1 MVNPSSGNYSE
12 TGHEKF
18 PWNSFSLD
26 KTLQRYKSP
35 ILTKL
40 KENKQQQQQKN
51 PTYLGLLKCLGRNT
65 PNVDFSLGLWG
76 NEYCFLFSVSL
87 QMSSNKPE
95 LGVYSKDK
103 HIK

>member
-12 TGHEKF
+12 TGREKF

-40 KENKQQQQQKN
+40 KENKQQQQQKIP
-51 PTYLGLLKCLGRNT
+51 PTYA
-65 PNVDFSLGLWG
+65 
-76 NEYCFLFSVSL
+76 Y
-87 QMSSNKPE
+87 
-95 LGVYSKDK
+95 
-103 HIK
+103 

>member
-1 MVNPSSGNYSE
+1 MVNPCSDNYSE

-26 KTLQRYKSP
+26 MTLQRYKSP

-40 KENKQQQQQKN
+40 KETNQTKN
-51 PTYLGLLKCLGRNT
+51 PTDLCLLKCLGRNT
-65 PNVDFSLGLWG
+65 PNVGFSLGLWG
-76 NEYCFLFSVSL
+76 NEYCFLFRVSL